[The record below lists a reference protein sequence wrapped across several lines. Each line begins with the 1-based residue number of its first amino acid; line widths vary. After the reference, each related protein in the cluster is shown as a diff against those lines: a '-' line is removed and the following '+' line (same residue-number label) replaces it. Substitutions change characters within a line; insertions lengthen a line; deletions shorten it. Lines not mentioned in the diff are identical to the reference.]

1 MQEISDLHF
10 ARAAQLSVDEAE
22 LFQIALRTRIA
33 NATSTDH
40 SVSIDVSADGTIY
53 RWHLGEA
60 GHRIPPDQ
68 LVATVIELIGKAR
81 NEARDAVHAD
91 FGLDPIP
98 SASMPVEGVLARPP
112 AAANEPVTAAND
124 EAWDDDEDY
133 YHRGKSRIAAD

>member
-10 ARAAQLSVDEAE
+10 ARAARLSVEEAE
-22 LFQIALRTRIA
+22 LFQIALRTRT
-33 NATSTDH
+33 ATAASADH
-40 SVSIDVSADGTIY
+40 SVSVDVSADGTVY
-53 RWHLGEA
+53 RWHLSEA
-60 GHRIPPDQ
+60 GHRARPDQ

-81 NEARDAVHAD
+81 DEARDAVHAD

-98 SASMPVEGVLARPP
+98 SATMPVEGVLARPP
-112 AAANEPVTAAND
+112 VTANGPEADTKD